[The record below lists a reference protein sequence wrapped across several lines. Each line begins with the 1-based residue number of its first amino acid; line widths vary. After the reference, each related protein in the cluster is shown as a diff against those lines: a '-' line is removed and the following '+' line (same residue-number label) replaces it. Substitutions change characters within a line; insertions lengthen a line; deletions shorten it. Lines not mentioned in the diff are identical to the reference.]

1 MFNLNIESKEIK
13 EIFIEIGLTNKQG
26 VEYKQR
32 ITKQRQVFDYLN
44 QLNSIIRPLS
54 NKRQI
59 TLVDCACG
67 KNYLSFLADYYFSEV
82 QKKNIRFICIDHNE
96 KLIKDSAR
104 IAKNLG
110 FNNMDFRCSSII
122 DAKLSVRPTVVY
134 SLHACDTATDMTI
147 AKGIL
152 ENAGHILSVSCCQ
165 KTVHD
170 QLRKH
175 PLKSVTRYGAYKT
188 RLADMLADS
197 MRGLVLESLGYLVNI
212 FEFVPSAETPKNIML
227 KAEKGSPNENR
238 IHKAIQEYDY
248 LQEVFHINPRLL
260 DYLKENLAFNSGK
273 RIGNQTKIRESLVN

>member
-1 MFNLNIESKEIK
+1 MLNLIFESKEIK
-13 EIFIEIGLTNKQG
+13 EIFVEIGLTNKQG

-44 QLNSIIRPLS
+44 QLNSIVRPLS

-59 TLVDCACG
+59 TQVDCACG
-67 KNYLSFLADYYFSEV
+67 KNYLSFLANYYFSEV
-82 QKKNIRFICIDHNE
+82 QKKNICFICIDHNE

-104 IAKNLG
+104 IAENLG
-110 FNNMDFRCSSII
+110 FTNMEFQCSSII
-122 DAKLSVRPTVVY
+122 DARLEIRPTVIY

-170 QLRKH
+170 QLMKH
-175 PLKSVTRYGAYKT
+175 PLKSITRYGAYKT

-238 IHKAIQEYDY
+238 IRTAIQEYEH
-248 LQEVFHINPRLL
+248 LQQVFHINPRLL
-260 DYLKENLAFNSGK
+260 DYLKENLAFSSGQK
-273 RIGNQTKIRESLVN
+273 SGNYARIRESLLN